1 MHDETMLDVLKDI
14 RDELQTIRQCG
25 INQDNVTYYLQPIYE
40 RLRLYEMSMEVSE
53 LRKRV
58 KGIEGTVDAIAENEG
73 IEI

>member
-14 RDELQTIRQCG
+14 RDELQTIRQSG

-40 RLRLYEMSMEVSE
+40 RLYEMSMEVSE